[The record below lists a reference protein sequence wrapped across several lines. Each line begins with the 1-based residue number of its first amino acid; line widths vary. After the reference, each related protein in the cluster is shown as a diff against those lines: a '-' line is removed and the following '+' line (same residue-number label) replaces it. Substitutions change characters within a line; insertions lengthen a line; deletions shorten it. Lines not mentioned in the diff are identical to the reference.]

1 MIFFVFYF
9 VYPLV
14 VLVELFYTLFLKNNH
29 VPPVIIR
36 LTQLLAVAV
45 FPCLFFVMLD
55 TGERNDCCDHET
67 VFSPQ
72 HRLTIYAMVFICA
85 AAYFFSVYRKNIAP
99 PLLEIA
105 VNSLLLAGIILCV
118 FITIQ
123 FKEDDRWGF
132 APGTGSVIV
141 LFAIALI
148 KNQRLL
154 LSHFEQTD
162 LTAANALERFC
173 WRVLQLNPFIK
184 TPIFILLC
192 LPLMVIITGIL
203 LLLGQKP
210 DSLIR
215 AFTDTYYHG
224 FSILNH
230 ECDNVQCGGHY
241 LCSVAAN
248 GHRQIV
254 KPQRLGER
262 NGHKIICNRQLL
274 VSNAFEQLVQQKL
287 PFMHKPIRKAY
298 NHVGNLVHR
307 YYGIFNNK
315 YVADAVYILMKPLE
329 WFFILVLYTFDRNP
343 ENRIAQQYVSIE
355 DTQRINGMMKKGIAP
370 VR

>member
-14 VLVELFYTLFLKNNH
+14 VLVELFYTLFLKNNN
-29 VPPVIIR
+29 VPTVIIR

-45 FPCLFFVMLD
+45 FPCLFFAILD
-55 TGERNDCCDHET
+55 TGEKNDCCNHDT
-67 VFSPQ
+67 FFSPQ
-72 HRLTIYAMVFICA
+72 HRLTIYTIVSLCA
-85 AAYFFSVYRKNIAP
+85 AAYFFSVYRKKIAS

-105 VNSLLLAGIILCV
+105 VNSLLLAGIILCI

-123 FKEDDRWGF
+123 FKENDRWGF

-141 LFAIALI
+141 LFVIALI

-154 LSHFEQTD
+154 LNHFEKTE
-162 LTAANALERFC
+162 LKASNALERFF

-192 LPLMVIITGIL
+192 LPLMVIITGLL

-215 AFTDTYYHG
+215 AFTDTYYQG
-224 FSILNH
+224 FSMLNH

-287 PFMHKPIRKAY
+287 PLMHKAIRKAY
-298 NHVGNLVHR
+298 NHVGHFVHR
-307 YYGIFNNK
+307 YYGVFNNQ

-329 WFFILVLYTFDRNP
+329 WLFILVLYTFDRNP
-343 ENRIAQQYVSIE
+343 ENRIALQYLRTE
-355 DTQRINGMMKKGIAP
+355 DNLRIHGAMK
-370 VR
+370 